1 MELFDFTGTLYV
13 TAFDNCAQKLVGEQ
27 ADEVA
32 KFLKF
37 DNERYQSCFKSVLFK
52 PYMFRISAQRN
63 GTADCLIAPTKIKQ
77 VYFWSMKDLIPMPF
91 DSYCSFLQHAIE
103 RARTGISVEK

>member
-1 MELFDFTGTLYV
+1 MELFDFTGTVRV
-13 TAFDNCAQKLVGEQ
+13 TAFDECAQKLIGEQ

-37 DNERYQSCFKSVLFK
+37 DSERYQSFFKSVLFK
-52 PYMFRISAQRN
+52 PYMFRIGAQKN
-63 GTADCLIAPTKIKQ
+63 DYSTTPTKTEQ

-91 DSYCSFLQHAIE
+91 DSYCTFLQHA
-103 RARTGISVEK
+103 VEHITLEYL